1 MHEVLAIKKVG
12 GLQLASGLRVPERVF
27 SFIFVSLCLSLSLC
41 LQHPNHRNIPE
52 QSSLSEEID
61 FYLRHL
67 LEVTWIRLIWM
78 SAALWK
84 TQDLGWCD
92 VTLPFS
98 CISCSFQSAWTAG
111 FSLFLWHS
119 ASLAFYLSF
128 PKATIRKIPKWK
140 LKLALEYAIEQ
151 LLWKKKSILVIV
163 KLKLLENSNAWV
175 LCRVKEE
182 VIHKQHDVNPYG
194 CP

>member
-1 MHEVLAIKKVG
+1 MHEVLAIEKVE

-27 SFIFVSLCLSLSLC
+27 FLLFHLPMSLSLC

-61 FYLRHL
+61 FYLRRL

-98 CISCSFQSAWTAG
+98 CISCSFQSAWTAS

-140 LKLALEYAIEQ
+140 LKLVLKYAIEQ
-151 LLWKKKSILVIV
+151 LLWKRSILVIV
-163 KLKLLENSNAWV
+163 KLKWLENSNTWV
-175 LCRVKEE
+175 LFGVRGG
-182 VIHKQHDVNPYG
+182 VIHKQHGVNPSG

>member
-1 MHEVLAIKKVG
+1 MHEVLAIEKVE

-27 SFIFVSLCLSLSLC
+27 FLLFHLPMSLSLC

-61 FYLRHL
+61 FYLRRL

-98 CISCSFQSAWTAG
+98 CISCSFQSA
-111 FSLFLWHS
+111 
-119 ASLAFYLSF
+119 
-128 PKATIRKIPKWK
+128 
-140 LKLALEYAIEQ
+140 
-151 LLWKKKSILVIV
+151 
-163 KLKLLENSNAWV
+163 
-175 LCRVKEE
+175 
-182 VIHKQHDVNPYG
+182 
-194 CP
+194 